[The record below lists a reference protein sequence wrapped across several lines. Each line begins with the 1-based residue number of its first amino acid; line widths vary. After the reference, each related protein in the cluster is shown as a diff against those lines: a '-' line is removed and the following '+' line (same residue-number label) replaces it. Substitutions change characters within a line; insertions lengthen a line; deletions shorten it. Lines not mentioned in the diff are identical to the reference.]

1 LHRLHYAFS
10 LIVLFVDGADCLLD
24 LINLVMLCCAKIMDR
39 MTSTIRPKARI
50 EDTRKCVLCHVAG
63 DAPTEGPGR

>member
-1 LHRLHYAFS
+1 MLMRIIHAGNFLKLTH
-10 LIVLFVDGADCLLD
+10 LLMFYCD
-24 LINLVMLCCAKIMDR
+24 KIMDR

-50 EDTRKCVLCHVAG
+50 EDTRKCVLCHVPG